1 MSLYFRLFDQ
11 RISGKHHC
19 ASSTTESSGL
29 VTWPRFFFRKEHR
42 HRVLIDSD
50 LLWWLGCGWL
60 WMAVEY
66 VMWICGM
73 DMSGWNSDFVEMV
86 SLGARLT
93 LSSLHSDCSHRRGS
107 HMFQNR
113 WTDGVND
120 ALLKAN
126 GTAAVKD
133 MNYALL
139 ASRPTMFGNEP
150 HTQQTN
156 WSMHTIWHIQIY
168 TIWYM
173 IHMMIQVCERLLMW
187 SSCSLFESMCILY
200 MVHPGASSSSFQ
212 VYHIWASLA
221 AFAVGFCLPEV
232 AFTAVPFASKQQIV
246 PAVRSVQTWQ

>member
-1 MSLYFRLFDQ
+1 MAVD
-11 RISGKHHC
+11 
-19 ASSTTESSGL
+19 
-29 VTWPRFFFRKEHR
+29 
-42 HRVLIDSD
+42 
-50 LLWWLGCGWL
+50 GCGWL

-73 DMSGWNSDFVEMV
+73 DMNGWNSDFVEMV

-187 SSCSLFESMCILY
+187 SSCSLFESSAISKDTKRSNRFHGHLPRIQIHIHYMGLY
-200 MVHPGASSSSFQ
+200 GA
-212 VYHIWASLA
+212 
-221 AFAVGFCLPEV
+221 
-232 AFTAVPFASKQQIV
+232 
-246 PAVRSVQTWQ
+246 